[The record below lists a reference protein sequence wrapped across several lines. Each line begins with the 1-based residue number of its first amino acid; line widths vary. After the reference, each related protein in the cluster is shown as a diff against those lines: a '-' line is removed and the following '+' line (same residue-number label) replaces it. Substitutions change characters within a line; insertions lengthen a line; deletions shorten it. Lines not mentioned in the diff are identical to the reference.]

1 MTCAPAP
8 NQTMDPDSASTSELM
23 LVTVLFGDIVD
34 STGLAAAL
42 GDARWGVVLASFHAR
57 VAAAAAEHD
66 ARLVKSTGDGF
77 LATFGSASA
86 ATAAAIAFGGVAG
99 ALDLPLRQGL
109 HAGEVE
115 VRDGD
120 VSGLAVHI
128 AARVCDAADGG
139 EVYATGTVHDM
150 LSGADVAMAR
160 VGRRSLRGVPGIW
173 SLYQVS
179 PGAQVESDQTIAFC
193 RSADGV
199 RIAYAVAGTG
209 PPLVRPAT
217 WLTHLQHDWVSPLWR
232 PLLTALAASHTV
244 VRYDERGCGL
254 SERDVDRFDV
264 DAWVEDLEA
273 VVDALGLE
281 RFPLYGQS
289 QGVAVAVAYAA
300 RHPERVS
307 RMVLYGG
314 FVRGAVRNPRVDTT
328 TVTALRTLT
337 RSGWG
342 GTNPAFRRI
351 FANMMVPEANPD
363 ELRWFDDVQSSSTSP
378 DNAVRLIDACL
389 HLDVRDAA
397 ARLDVPT
404 LVLHAT
410 DDAMVPLKEGM
421 LVASTIPGARF
432 VPLDSAN
439 HVLLPREPAFA
450 HMLAEVEEFLA
461 DDAPG

>member
-1 MTCAPAP
+1 M
-8 NQTMDPDSASTSELM
+8 NPDTASTSERM

-42 GDARWGVVLASFHAR
+42 GDVRWGEVLATFHAR
-57 VAAAAAEHD
+57 VAAAAATHGV
-66 ARLVKSTGDGF
+66 RVVKSTGDGF
-77 LATFGSASA
+77 LAAFASASA
-86 ATAAAIAFGGVAG
+86 AMAAAVAFGAVAA

-139 EVYATGTVHDM
+139 EVYATSTVRDM
-150 LSGADVAMAR
+150 LSDADVAMAV

-173 SLYQVS
+173 SLYRCS
-179 PGAQVESDQTIAFC
+179 PGRRVESDQTIGFC
-193 RSADGV
+193 RSADSV
-199 RIAYAVAGTG
+199 RVAYAVAGAG

-217 WLTHLQHDWVSPLWR
+217 WLTHLQHDWTSPLWR
-232 PLLTALAASHTV
+232 PLLSALAAGHTL

-254 SERDVDRFDV
+254 SEHAVDRFDV
-264 DAWVEDLEA
+264 DAWVDDLAA

-281 RFPLYGQS
+281 RFALFGQS
-289 QGVAVAVAYAA
+289 QGAAVAIAYAA
-300 RHPERVS
+300 RHPQRVS

-314 FVRGAVRNPRVDTT
+314 FVRGAARNPRVDTAAL
-328 TVTALRTLT
+328 TALRTLT
-337 RSGWG
+337 RTGWG
-342 GTNPAFRRI
+342 GKNPAFRRI
-351 FANMMVPEANPD
+351 FTTLMVPQADAD
-363 ELRWFDDVQSSSTSP
+363 ELRWFDDAQSSSTSP
-378 DNAVRLIDACL
+378 ENAGRLLDAFL
-389 HLDVRDAA
+389 DLDVRDAA
-397 ARLDVPT
+397 ARVDAPT

-439 HVLLPREPAFA
+439 HVLLPREPAFGQ
-450 HMLAEVEEFLA
+450 MLTEAEEFLA
-461 DDAPG
+461 ADSSE